1 MAESRTQ
8 LLTSESVT
16 EGHPDKMA
24 DQISDAILDAILTCD
39 AEGRSAVETLLTT
52 GVAVV
57 AGEVSTQ
64 CYVDM
69 TDIVRRT
76 ILEIG
81 YDHTNPYFAGNTCG
95 VLVAI
100 QEQSKDIAQG
110 VDTGGAGDQGMMFG
124 FATDETPELMP
135 APIVYAHRLSRAL
148 SDLRCSGAV
157 DWLRPDGKTQ
167 VTVRYADGKPVG
179 IETVVLA
186 ANHTPE
192 VSNETIRE
200 TLVERV
206 LRPNLEPELLGP
218 TTQFHVNS
226 TGRFEIGG
234 PTGDTGLTGRKLMVD
249 TYGGLARHGG
259 GCFSGKDPT
268 KVDRSGAYMMRY
280 LAKNVVAAGLASKC
294 EIQVAYAIGRADPV
308 SLAVD
313 TFGTATVEEGTIEK
327 ALLELFDLTPRGII
341 RYLDLLRPIYR
352 QTAVFG
358 HFGRSE
364 KDFTWER
371 TDKAAEIRKAVG
383 G

>member
-1 MAESRTQ
+1 MEPRVQ

-24 DQISDAILDAILTCD
+24 DQISDAILDAILDCD
-39 AEGRSAVETLLTT
+39 PDGRSAVETLLTT

-57 AGEVSTQ
+57 AGEVSTE
-64 CYVDM
+64 CYVDVA
-69 TDIVRRT
+69 DIVRKT
-76 ILEIG
+76 IVSIG

-135 APIVYAHRLSRAL
+135 APIVYAHRLARAL
-148 SDLRCSGAV
+148 SDTRLSGDF

-167 VTVRYADGKPVG
+167 VTFRYEGGRPVF
-179 IETVVLA
+179 IDTIVIA
-186 ANHTPE
+186 ANHGPD

-200 TLVERV
+200 TVLERV
-206 LRPNLEPELLGP
+206 IQPSIPKELFGP
-218 TTQFHVNS
+218 TTNLHVNS

-268 KVDRSGAYMMRY
+268 KVDRSSAYMMRY
-280 LAKNVVAAGLASKC
+280 LAKNVVAAGVASKC
-294 EIQVAYAIGRADPV
+294 EIEVAYAIGRATPV

-313 TFGTATVEEGTIEK
+313 TFGTATADEGRIEK
-327 ALLELFDLTPRGII
+327 LLQEMFDLTPRGII
-341 RYLDLLRPIYR
+341 EYLNLRRPIYR

-364 KDFTWER
+364 PDFTWER
-371 TDKAAEIRKAVG
+371 TDSAEAIRKALA
-383 G
+383 

>member
-1 MAESRTQ
+1 MAEARTQ

-24 DQISDAILDAILTCD
+24 DQISDAILDAILEND
-39 AEGRSAVETLLTT
+39 GEGRSAVETLLTT

-57 AGEVSTQ
+57 AGEISTQ

-69 TDIVRRT
+69 ADIVRRT
-76 ILEIG
+76 ILDIG

-100 QEQSKDIAQG
+100 QEQSRDIAQG
-110 VDTGGAGDQGMMFG
+110 VATGGAGDQGMMFG

-135 APIVYAHRLSRAL
+135 APIVYAHRLARAL
-148 SDLRCSGAV
+148 SDARRSGAI

-179 IETVVLA
+179 IDTVVLA

-192 VSNETIRE
+192 VACETIRE
-200 TLVERV
+200 TLVETV
-206 LRPNLEPELLGP
+206 VRPNLNPDLLSP
-218 TTQFHVNS
+218 KTQFHVNS

-234 PTGDTGLTGRKLMVD
+234 PTGDTGLTGRKLMVA

-280 LAKNVVAAGLASKC
+280 LAKNVVASGIASKC

-313 TFGTATVEEGTIEK
+313 TFGTARVDEGAIEK
-327 ALLELFDLTPRGII
+327 TLLGLFDLSPRGII
-341 RYLDLLRPIYR
+341 NYLDLQRPIYR
-352 QTAVFG
+352 PTSVFG

-364 KDFTWER
+364 ASFTWER
-371 TDKAAEIRKAVG
+371 VDKAEEIRKAVG

>member
-1 MAESRTQ
+1 VGSRIR

-24 DQISDAILDAILTCD
+24 DQISDAVLDAILTCD
-39 AEGRSAVETLLTT
+39 PEGRSAVETLLRT

-57 AGEVSTQ
+57 AGEVSTE

-69 TDIVRRT
+69 AELVRTT
-76 ILEIG
+76 ILGIG
-81 YDHTNPYFAGNTCG
+81 YDHTNPYFSGRTCG

-135 APIVYAHRLSRAL
+135 APIVYAHKLARAL
-148 SDLRCSGAV
+148 SDTRKSGDVA
-157 DWLRPDGKTQ
+157 WMRPDGKTQ
-167 VTVRYADGKPVG
+167 VTFRYEGSKPVF
-179 IETVVLA
+179 IDTIVVA
-186 ANHTPE
+186 ANHADWAT
-192 VSNETIRE
+192 NDLIRE
-200 TLVERV
+200 TVLERV
-206 LRPNLEPELLGP
+206 VRPNLPAELSGPE
-218 TTQFHVNS
+218 TQVHINS
-226 TGRFEIGG
+226 TGRFEVGG

-268 KVDRSGAYMMRY
+268 KVDRSAAYMLRY
-280 LAKNVVAAGLASKC
+280 LAKNVVASGIASRC
-294 EIQVAYAIGRADPV
+294 ELQVAYAIGRAEPV

-313 TFGTATVEEGTIEK
+313 TFGTSQVEESKIE
-327 ALLELFDLTPRGII
+327 AVLREMFDLSPRGII
-341 RYLDLLRPIYR
+341 KFLDLGRPIYAK
-352 QTAVFG
+352 TAVFG

-364 KDFTWER
+364 PEFTWEK
-371 TDKAAEIRKAVG
+371 TDSAEAIRKALA
-383 G
+383 